1 MAAEVLGTL
10 AEKIVPAG
18 CALLVV
24 DMENDF
30 VHPSGKTAT
39 RGKRP
44 LDHIHAIVPH
54 IRLLMD
60 GARAAGAHVVHIQHT
75 TLRNGLSDSGPWLE
89 ARRRARYSAADV
101 CLEGTWGHEIIDELR
116 PVPGEA
122 VVRKYRYG
130 AFLGTNL
137 DLVLRS
143 LGVRTTICCGAS
155 TNVCV
160 EATARE
166 AFGHDYYVVLPHE
179 ACGSWDAALHEA
191 TLRTAGYRYAEVC
204 SVPDILEVWRG

>member
-1 MAAEVLGTL
+1 MAVEVLGTL
-10 AEKIVPAG
+10 ADKIVPAR

-54 IRLLMD
+54 IRSLID
-60 GARAAGAHVVHIQHT
+60 GARAAGAHVVHVQHT
-75 TLRNGLSDSGPWLE
+75 TLRDGLSDSGPWLE
-89 ARRRARYSAADV
+89 ARRRARYSADDV

-116 PVPGEA
+116 PAPGEA
-122 VVRKYRYG
+122 IVRKYRYG
-130 AFLGTNL
+130 AFVGTSL

-166 AFGHDYYVVLPHE
+166 AFGHDYYVVLPRE

-191 TLRTAGYRYAEVC
+191 TLTTAGYRYAEVC
-204 SVPDILEVWRG
+204 SVADILEVWRG